1 VSAGR
6 RTWPQSRGT
15 HQRVRLRRRGP
26 IWLTGRSQSII
37 PINRPTPVYAVVR
50 PKSHGGSNC
59 VGGVNAETPGFRAD
73 EQCPSPRPNYF
84 NRRPVFRSRRRRP
97 SHSVLRAK
105 RGPLFDAKIADR
117 IVVRRNAQPLLDA
130 CRVLM
135 AEGCN
140 PATPIVMQ
148 HEGSVMDALRT
159 TVGHA
164 GKLTVDEP
172 TDGKRPPRFRDWRPR
187 DMGDDSSPPI
197 APGDLE
203 AAE

>member
-1 VSAGR
+1 MLSFGRSPMGGQTALAVSTLKPRDFELMSSALHQDPITLTAAPCFDLADDGR
-6 RTWPQSRGT
+6 R
-15 HQRVRLRRRGP
+15 
-26 IWLTGRSQSII
+26 IRS
-37 PINRPTPVYAVVR
+37 Y
-50 PKSHGGSNC
+50 
-59 VGGVNAETPGFRAD
+59 
-73 EQCPSPRPNYF
+73 
-84 NRRPVFRSRRRRP
+84 
-97 SHSVLRAK
+97 AK

-140 PATPIVMQ
+140 PATPIVMR

-164 GKLTVDEP
+164 AKLTVDEP
-172 TDGKRPPRFRDWRPR
+172 ADGKRPPRFRDWRPR

-197 APGDLE
+197 APGD
-203 AAE
+203 